1 MIIVFQDKIEW
12 KERKNKLRTACGACR
27 DFYVLCAEAF
37 SVVLVYS
44 AECRPDVL
52 RLGIANDIVNR
63 IEDITSALGQNI
75 QTLDNLCCNFFR
87 IATRER
93 RLRVNAAAPEYQLI
107 AVFTA

>member
-1 MIIVFQDKIEW
+1 MY
-12 KERKNKLRTACGACR
+12 G
-27 DFYVLCAEAF
+27 
-37 SVVLVYS
+37 

-52 RLGIANDIVNR
+52 RLGIANDVVNR
-63 IEDITSALGQNI
+63 IKDIAAALGQNI

-87 IATRER
+87 IAARER